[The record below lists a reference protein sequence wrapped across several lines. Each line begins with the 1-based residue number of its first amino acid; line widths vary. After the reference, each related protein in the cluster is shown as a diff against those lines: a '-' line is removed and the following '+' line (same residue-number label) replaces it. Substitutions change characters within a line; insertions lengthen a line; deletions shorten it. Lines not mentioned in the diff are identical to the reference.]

1 MHWRQWLF
9 GCIGILALGWAVGQV
24 GASSHDEEHVELLGG
39 RFAPKGTKPKYAL
52 DTPFKIKHIRLELKV
67 EPKKRLIDGQ
77 ALLTMA
83 ATGKAIEHVVLHAAE
98 LRIKEVWVG
107 KKKVKWQGVGQE
119 LHIELGASMAPGKA
133 FVVRVVYSASP
144 RTGMYFV
151 LPGKA
156 YPKRPV
162 MVFTQGETETNRF
175 WFPSWDKPNMR
186 FTSETLF
193 TVRKPLM
200 VVTNGKLLSKKE
212 KDGWI
217 TYHHKMKYN
226 HVNYLV
232 AVAIGEFKAFE
243 QSWNKIP
250 IRSYVPPH
258 RFEQAKR
265 SFENTADMMK
275 FFSEK
280 IGFTYPYSKYDQV
293 TVYNFVAGGMENIT
307 ATILTMAT
315 LHDAQAHLDERSDG
329 LVAHE
334 LAHQWFGDLL
344 TCKNWSH
351 IWLNESFA
359 TYFDKLY
366 VEHKWG
372 QQEFDSQRRR
382 MLHWHWYSRYQRAIQ
397 TNRYEFPG
405 DMFDSHSYPKGA
417 AVLHMIRNI
426 LGDKLWWKAINHYVT
441 THAHGLVETSDF
453 RKSLELVSGKNWLPF
468 FDQWIRRPG
477 QPVLK
482 FSWKYNRKTKMVVA
496 TLRQTQKLL
505 YRFDSVLVV
514 SNDKKERKVVNISVN
529 KKVQTVTIPYPTR
542 PSLVEFDPREVILKK
557 VKVKKSWQE
566 WLFQLQHGSAM
577 LSQARAAKKLG
588 DFPNRPKV
596 TQALVATLFNEK
608 LHHTLRGDA
617 ARGLG
622 KLARDADCAALLKG
636 LKEVKES
643 KVRSVV
649 AGELGHCADAK
660 PLKALAEAMRKDPSY
675 HVRNAAV
682 GSIAKLRDK
691 TSFGLMEEAYKQTQ
705 RLGRT
710 RIAALSGMM
719 ALEDKRVLKYLKE
732 SMKPG
737 KQRRVRTF
745 SMPSYAR
752 MVAFF
757 RDDKKDKEDMLLLLP
772 FLKDPDPFVQGS
784 AVSALGVLGDARAV
798 PHLRRFAAQA
808 PTKSTGKRVKRA
820 IKMIYRQG
828 KQSKR
833 LRKLGKD
840 LREIKKAQRK
850 LRKKFEKLERK
861 KTQQKQEK
869 K

>member
-1 MHWRQWLF
+1 MQWRQWLF
-9 GCIGILALGWAVGQV
+9 GCIAVLALGWAAGQV
-24 GASSHDEEHVELLGG
+24 GATSHEEEDVSMLG
-39 RFAPKGTKPKYAL
+39 RNFAPKGTKPQYAL
-52 DTPFKIKHIRLELKV
+52 HTPYKIKHLRLELKV
-67 EPKKRLIDGQ
+67 EPMKRLISGQ
-77 ALLTMA
+77 ASLTVA
-83 ATGKAIEHVVLHAAE
+83 ATAKAIDHIVLHAAE
-98 LRIKEVWVG
+98 LRIKDVWVG
-107 KKKVKWQGVGQE
+107 KKKVKWQGVGHD
-119 LHIELGASMAPGKA
+119 LNVELGSSMAPGKA
-133 FVVRVVYSASP
+133 FVVRIAYSASP
-144 RTGMYFV
+144 RTGMFFV
-151 LPGKA
+151 LPSKA
-156 YPKRPV
+156 YPKREV

-175 WFPSWDKPNMR
+175 WFPSFDKPNMR

-193 TVRKPLM
+193 TIPKPLM
-200 VVTNGKLLSKKE
+200 VVTNGKLLSTTT
-212 KDGWI
+212 KDGFT

-232 AVAIGEFKAFE
+232 AVAIGEFKVF
-243 QSWNKIP
+243 QQTWNKIA
-250 IRSYVPPH
+250 IRSLVPPS
-258 RFEQAKR
+258 RFEDAKR

-280 IGFTYPYSKYDQV
+280 IGFVYPYSKYDQV
-293 TVYNFVAGGMENIT
+293 TVHNFVAGGMENIT

-315 LHDAQAHLDERSDG
+315 LHDANAHLDERSDG

-372 QQEFDSQRRR
+372 KEEFDSQRRR
-382 MLHWHWYSRYQRAIQ
+382 MLGWYFWTPYKRAIQ
-397 TNRYEFPG
+397 TNIYQYPG

-426 LGDKLWWKAINHYVT
+426 LGDKLWWKAINLYVT

-453 RKSLELVSGKNWLPF
+453 RKALETVSGRNWLPF

-477 QPVLK
+477 HPTVK

-496 TLRQTQKLL
+496 TFRQTQKLL

-514 SNDKKERKVVNISVN
+514 TNDKKERKVVKISIN
-529 KKVQTVTIPYPTR
+529 KKVQTVTVPYTKR
-542 PSLVEFDPREVILKK
+542 PSLVEFDPREFILKK
-557 VKVKKSWQE
+557 AKVKKNWQE
-566 WLFQLQHGSAM
+566 WLFQLQNGSAM

-596 TQALVATLFNEK
+596 TKALIATMLNEK

-617 ARGLG
+617 VRGLG
-622 KLARDADCAALLKG
+622 KLARDTDCAGLMKG
-636 LKEVKES
+636 LAEVKAS
-643 KVRSVV
+643 KVRSVI
-649 AGELGHCADAK
+649 AGELGHCPDAK
-660 PLKALAEAMRKDPSY
+660 PLKALTESMRKDPSY
-675 HVRNAAV
+675 FVRNAAV

-691 TSFGLMEEAYKQTQ
+691 TSFALMEEAYKQTQ

-719 ALEDKRVLKYLKE
+719 KLEDKRVLKYLKE
-732 SMKPG
+732 SLKPG
-737 KQRRVRTF
+737 KQRRVRNF
-745 SMPSYAR
+745 SLRSYAR

-757 RDDKKDKEDMLLLLP
+757 RKDKKDIKDMLLLLP
-772 FLKDPDPFVQGS
+772 YLKDPDPFVRGTT
-784 AVSALGVLGDARAV
+784 VSALGILGDARAV
-798 PHLRRFAAQA
+798 SHLRRYAAQA
-808 PTKSTGKRVKRA
+808 PTKSTNKSVKRA

-828 KQSKR
+828 KKHPK
-833 LRKLGKD
+833 LLKLGKD
-840 LREIKKAQRK
+840 VRAIKKAQRK
-850 LRKKFEKLERK
+850 LRKRFEKFEKMKAKHK
-861 KTQQKQEK
+861 KK
-869 K
+869 